1 MFWHCYCPGK
11 GHLGGHLDP
20 FGGYLGPFG
29 GYLGPFGGYLGPFG
43 AVWTRFGA
51 IWTPIGG
58 GPPRGGPKI
67 GLLAIF
73 PILQGKLSGKMAIF
87 AVLRGGDRIFKLFG
101 GPDPIFGVFG
111 GFWTHFQWFGTPIG
125 GQLGLLGPQLE
136 GQLGL

>member
-11 GHLGGHLDP
+11 GHLGAIWGL
-20 FGGYLGPFG
+20 FGPLCSLFGPLWGPFG
-29 GYLGPFGGYLGPFG
+29 PVLGGI
-43 AVWTRFGA
+43 WTR
-51 IWTPIGG
+51 GG
-58 GPPRGGPKI
+58 SPGGPKI

>member
-11 GHLGGHLDP
+11 GHLGGHL
-20 FGGYLGPFG
+20 
-29 GYLGPFGGYLGPFG
+29 
-43 AVWTRFGA
+43 GA
-51 IWTPIGG
+51 IWAPLEAIWAYLGLFGPIWGCLDPFWGLFGPQWGG
-58 GPPRGGPKI
+58 TPRGGPKI

-101 GPDPIFGVFG
+101 GPDPIFGVFW